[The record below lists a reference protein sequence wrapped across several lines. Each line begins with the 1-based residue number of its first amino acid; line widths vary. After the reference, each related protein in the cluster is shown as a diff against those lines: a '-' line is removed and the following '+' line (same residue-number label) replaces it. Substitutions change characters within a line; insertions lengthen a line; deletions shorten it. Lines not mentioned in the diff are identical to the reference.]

1 MKRPMLPI
9 SLLFAGG
16 ILAGEWIQ
24 PSLFFLLGV
33 GLALLVVAA
42 AAAVGRWSNKWGGIS
57 LTFACFLAGWI
68 NQVSIQT
75 PWDPTDL
82 RRQATPEAQ
91 VASIRGTVAQSCVY
105 YPAETS
111 RAGDGRTTLVANLD
125 AWAKN
130 GGPWEAVSGRVQWT
144 IRGALSETPSI
155 GDSIEADGLLQVPH
169 EAEVPGL
176 FDYRDFLRHQGIF
189 HQFTVD
195 SPRELRITTPGGKR
209 TIPWSDR
216 FLPWAQHVLARGLP
230 GDDENVGFIWAM
242 VLGWKPGLQ
251 GDVAEP
257 FMRSGT
263 MHVFAISGLHVA
275 LIAGML
281 VHGLRLAGLSRA
293 ACGLIGLPLIWF
305 YVFAT
310 GGQSSAVRSAVM
322 TTVIVGTWALRRPT
336 DLLNSLAGA
345 ALVVLAAQ
353 PGELFQAGFQLS
365 FAVVA
370 SLAIL
375 QQPVELALSR
385 CVEFDPLIPEELRPP
400 WQQAMRR
407 WWKTLSGHLATTLA
421 AWLGSLPLVIHY
433 FHILNPISLVA
444 NLVVVP
450 LSSLA
455 LAAGALSLACG
466 DWWPTLG
473 EVFNASAWVWMA
485 AMARASR
492 GFAGIPGG
500 WAYQEAPPWM
510 GWLPY
515 VAVLLAWATG
525 QFTIPPVRFRWLL
538 LTALYLVAATATT
551 ALHRRRWQLTLLP
564 GFSGVFER
572 SGHWG
577 PMRLW
582 NGGRGSEVQHLLRPF
597 LQSRGVNRIDSWL
610 LFGVDARHAGG
621 LPPMLQKLPVSEV
634 IVPSERSRSP
644 VERHLAE
651 IVAKSDTALRT
662 PRDNPRFSPWELLE
676 TAVNT
681 ARPGPTTLLL
691 RRDVSQVR
699 VIACGPLSRDAQSR
713 LLSQSKPTLRADVLI
728 AESSP
733 DGEFLSEG
741 FLQAVDPQLVLVV
754 SARRPATERL
764 RTETRD
770 RILRHTWP
778 VLFTDEGRTIQLIE
792 FKDGIR
798 VTANN
803 PEETRW
809 IRPRAPTPAAREAAP
824 ESRVDQAEKPAL
836 LIDR

>member
-1 MKRPMLPI
+1 MLPTA
-9 SLLFAGG
+9 LLFAGG

-24 PSLFFLLGV
+24 PSLFFMLGV
-33 GLALLVVAA
+33 SLALLV
-42 AAAVGRWSNKWGGIS
+42 AAAVVGPWNNRWRGVC
-57 LTFACFLAGWI
+57 LTLVCFLAGWI
-68 NQVSIQT
+68 DQLSEQT
-75 PWDPTDL
+75 PWDPKDL
-82 RRQATPEAQ
+82 RRHAGTAAQ
-91 VASIRGTVAQSCVY
+91 VAAIRSTVAQSCVY
-105 YPAETS
+105 YPPAETS

-125 AWAKN
+125 AWATN
-130 GGPWEAVSGRVQWT
+130 GGQWNPISGRVQWAV
-144 IRGALSETPSI
+144 RGPLSETPNI
-155 GDSIEADGLLQVPH
+155 GDSIEATGVLRVPPAA
-169 EAEVPGL
+169 EAPGL
-176 FDYRDFLRHQGIF
+176 FDYREFLRHQGIF
-189 HQFTVD
+189 HQFVVD
-195 SPRELRITTPGGKR
+195 SPRELRITTAGGKR

-216 FLPWAQHVLARGLP
+216 FIPWAKHVLARGLP
-230 GDDENVGFIWAM
+230 EDDENVRFLWAM

-251 GDVAEP
+251 ADVAEP
-257 FMRSGT
+257 FMHSGT

-293 ACGLIGLPLIWF
+293 GCGLIGLPFIWF

-336 DLLNSLAGA
+336 DLLNSLSGA
-345 ALVVLAAQ
+345 ALVVLAGQ
-353 PGELFQAGFQLS
+353 PGELLQAGFQLS

-375 QQPVELALSR
+375 QRPVEVALSR
-385 CVEFDPLIPEELRPP
+385 CVRFDPLIPEELRPK
-400 WQQAMRR
+400 WQHVICRL
-407 WWKTLSGHLATTLA
+407 WKTFSNHLATTLA

-433 FHILNPISLVA
+433 FHVFNPISLVA

-466 DWWPTLG
+466 DWWPALS

-485 AMARASR
+485 AMAWASR
-492 GFAGIPGG
+492 RFADIPGG

-510 GWLPY
+510 WWLPY

-525 QFTIPPVRFRWLL
+525 QFTIPHVRFRWLL

-551 ALHRRRWQLTLLP
+551 VLHRWRWQLTLLP
-564 GFSGVFER
+564 GFSGAFER

-577 PMRLW
+577 PMQIW
-582 NGGRGSEVQHLLRPF
+582 NGGRGSEVQQVLRPF
-597 LQSRGVNRIDSWL
+597 LQSRGANSIDGWL

-621 LPPMLQKLPVSEV
+621 LVGMVQKLSVSEF

-644 VERHLAE
+644 VEKHLTE
-651 IVAKSDTALRT
+651 VITKSGAVLRT
-662 PRDNPRFSPWELLE
+662 PRENPRCLKWELLE

-681 ARPGPTTLLL
+681 ARPDHTTLLL
-691 RRDVSQVR
+691 RRDVSGVR
-699 VIACGPLSRDAQSR
+699 ILACGPLSRDAQNR
-713 LLSQSKPTLRADVLI
+713 LITQNNPTLRADVLI

-733 DGEFLSEG
+733 DGGFLSEG

-764 RTETRD
+764 RKETRD
-770 RILRHTWP
+770 RILRHVWP
-778 VLFTDEGRTIQLIE
+778 VLFTDEGRTIQLSE
-792 FKDGIR
+792 SNDGIR
-798 VTANN
+798 VTGNN
-803 PEETRW
+803 PKETIW
-809 IRPRAPTPAAREAAP
+809 IRPRAPTPPATAAAP
-824 ESRVDQAEKPAL
+824 ESRVD
-836 LIDR
+836 